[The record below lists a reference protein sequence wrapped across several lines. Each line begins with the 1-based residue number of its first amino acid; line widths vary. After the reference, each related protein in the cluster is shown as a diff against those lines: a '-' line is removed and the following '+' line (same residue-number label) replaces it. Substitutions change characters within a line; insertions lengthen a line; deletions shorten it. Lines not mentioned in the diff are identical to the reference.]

1 MTRPDARSARG
12 ARTRQRILDTAE
24 RLWGERGVDAVSLRE
39 IRIAAGQRNSS
50 ALQFHFG
57 GRDGLLRA
65 VAERHLPRMAAL
77 QERLYADILAEG
89 RRDDLAALVEVLVR
103 PQADYL
109 RLGPSQRAWVKMVAE
124 LGARPDVSLSQVTD
138 HVPAIA
144 LHAGA
149 TVHEHLAATLG
160 PTLAVERILAVTT
173 ASNHLCADRARAED
187 AGRPAHGG
195 VRPLLPFD
203 VWRANLLDMA
213 VAALLAPV
221 LERPGP
227 SRG

>member
-1 MTRPDARSARG
+1 M
-12 ARTRQRILDTAE
+12 LDTAE

-57 GRDGLLRA
+57 GRDGLLAA
-65 VAERHLPRMAAL
+65 VAGRHLPRMAAL
-77 QERLYADILAEG
+77 QEALYADVLAEG
-89 RRDDLAALVEVLVR
+89 RRDHPEALVELLVR
-103 PQADYL
+103 PPADYL
-109 RLGPSQRAWVKMVAE
+109 RLGPSQRAWVKISAE
-124 LGARPDVSLSQVTD
+124 LGARPDVSVSEVIG

-149 TVHEHLAATLG
+149 TLYEHLAATMG
-160 PTLAVERILAVTT
+160 PTLAVERIVAVTT
-173 ASNHLCADRARAED
+173 ASHHLCADRARAED
-187 AGRPAHGG
+187 AGTPAQGA

-203 VWRANLLDMA
+203 VWRANLLDMS

-221 LERPGP
+221 REHRSSRPA
-227 SRG
+227 